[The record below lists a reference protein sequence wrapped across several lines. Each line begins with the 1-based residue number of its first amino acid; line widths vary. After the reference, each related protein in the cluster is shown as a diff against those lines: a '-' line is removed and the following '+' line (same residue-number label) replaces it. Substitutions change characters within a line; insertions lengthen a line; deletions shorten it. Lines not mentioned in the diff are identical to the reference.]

1 MSELTNAQ
9 IGEKLIEHLT
19 AQFGTDSPNSPM
31 RIRWFN
37 YFEYSIKG
45 FKEERF
51 FDKHLHNSLY
61 TLMEQTLWYIWKGI
75 EPGEVCP
82 SETTGTPP

>member
-9 IGEKLIEHLT
+9 NGAKLLEHLT
-19 AQFGTDSPNSPM
+19 AQFGADSPL
-31 RIRWFN
+31 RIRWYN

-45 FKEERF
+45 FKEDRF

-61 TLMEQTLWYIWKGI
+61 TLMEQTIWYIWKRI
-75 EPGEVCP
+75 KPGEVCP
-82 SETTGTPP
+82 PETSGTPP